1 MTDVASEP
9 GQTVSASVPVPGQP
23 SDTPV
28 DPMSASTVPVQPV
41 APVTYGTPT
50 QAPTDEAE
58 KSTVDTVK
66 EKAAEFAGQ
75 AGEALEKAGD
85 AVQDAAGR
93 ALAATKEAAA
103 NVADRIRNNAS
114 LPASRGRTTIANEVV
129 EKIAGIAAREVPGV
143 YDLGGDVARVFAAV
157 KERLKLGEESSAQGI
172 SVKLD
177 GKTAEIEVV
186 IVIEFG
192 FQVFSVTEKVREKV
206 ISSVENLLG
215 LEVLAVDVTVDDVH
229 VSEEGPIGNDAE
241 RAKGYVSETKAIVVG
256 E

>member
-9 GQTVSASVPVPGQP
+9 VPAP
-23 SDTPV
+23 
-28 DPMSASTVPVQPV
+28 AEPV
-41 APVTYGTPT
+41 AAVTYGTPAEAVPA
-50 QAPTDEAE
+50 APVDEAD
-58 KSTVDTVK
+58 KSTVDSVK
-66 EKAAEFAGQ
+66 EKAAELADQ
-75 AGEALEKAGD
+75 AGDALGKAGD

-93 ALAATKEAAA
+93 ALEATREAAS
-103 NVADRIRNNAS
+103 NVADRIRNNAT
-114 LPASRGRTTIANEVV
+114 LPAARGRTTIANEVV

-143 YDLGGDVARVFAAV
+143 YDLGGDVARVFSAV
-157 KERLKLGEESSAQGI
+157 KERLKLGEESAAQGV

-177 GKTAEIEVV
+177 GKTAEVEVV

-215 LEVLAVDVTVDDVH
+215 LEVTGVDVTVDDVH
-229 VSEEGPIGNDAE
+229 IPDEGPIGDDAA
-241 RAKGYVSETKAIVVG
+241 RAKGYSPETKAIVVG